1 MPNSSHSTSDRPVIE
16 RLWSGWRSAYV
27 AGEAT
32 DARTAFDSGDH
43 AASVFTQLL
52 QSGLTD
58 DETHIVHRGAHCFSI
73 MNAFPYT
80 NGHLLVLPYREVAD
94 LLDLD
99 ADETAELWAMVTTAV
114 AVVRRAFS
122 PDGVNVGVNLG
133 RASGGSVP
141 THVHVHVVPR
151 WTGDTNFMAS
161 VANTT
166 SIPESLDV
174 SAGKVR
180 AAWAVV
186 QSPS

>member
-1 MPNSSHSTSDRPVIE
+1 VKRDGTALIE
-16 RLWSGWRSAYV
+16 QLWSGWRSAYV
-27 AGEAT
+27 AGDAV
-32 DARTAFDSGDH
+32 DARASFDAGAGSG
-43 AASVFTQLL
+43 SVFTQLL
-52 QSGLTD
+52 ASGLSD
-58 DETHIVHRGAHCFSI
+58 DETHIVHRGDRCFAI

-99 ADETAELWAMVTTAV
+99 AAETTELWATVTTAV
-114 AVVRRAFS
+114 GAVRRAMQ

-161 VANTT
+161 IANTT
-166 SIPESLDV
+166 SIPESLAV
-174 SAGKVR
+174 SAAKVR
-180 AAWAVV
+180 AAWPVT
-186 QSPS
+186 QTPS